1 MDEWYV
7 TQSTLD
13 SIASDPLEHATGG
26 MILRVS
32 LGKASPRIVGFLTSR
47 YGDRFPNNVVFGVR
61 EHLLNSGMT
70 ISYWA
75 FRARE
80 DAPPDQGSV
89 YRISPRKSFVLY
101 EDREITQGV
110 LIATTEDL
118 NPVCVLTNPVP
129 QTTLDTGAIIRCDQ
143 ENMCDVYATGVRW
156 GYSPE
161 LGERVLRDPFS
172 KQIDTVEAS
181 EEARIAIAK
190 KLQSLMDA
198 AVSVQLNR
206 ANVVVNP
213 GWEVG
218 SATVP
223 DVIGTTT
230 SDPFPDEN
238 CKAALLSIDP
248 EISDIVYVTVGN
260 SVVCLPRKD
269 VDKFWSTGYSGFGSI
284 AKHPIG
290 TAVIRSKYPTYSPC
304 DIGLLATRSA
314 NDAGWCK
321 FFWNL
326 TYLNVTALNVAAASV
341 AIGRTPREKVVWLY
355 LRTIFH
361 EQAHRAEAQAGE
373 GYVGGWSYDERGH
386 RVAVGSEIDAD
397 AIGEAVAHA
406 LLIEDGDRTTA
417 AIEKDLT
424 DRIGIALSF
433 PDIRWMRMVLLTHPG
448 YIVKFEGVNPEQ
460 GLMYGIIARDF
471 PSPLPLCDEVLA
483 IDDHPEIVPYDHD
496 TVVVLANVGSWLED
510 DYLRHRGTVFDGVDN
525 SEFPDP
531 MPNAVT
537 APIRGRERGPGS
549 VWGFLTD
556 RYYR

>member
-1 MDEWYV
+1 
-7 TQSTLD
+7 
-13 SIASDPLEHATGG
+13 

-32 LGKASPRIVGFLTSR
+32 LGEASPRIVGFLTSR

-70 ISYWA
+70 IRIGRSG
-75 FRARE
+75 ARRCSTR
-80 DAPPDQGSV
+80 PGGV

-190 KLQSLMDA
+190 KLQALMDA

-260 SVVCLPRKD
+260 SVVCLPRKMWTNSGAR
-269 VDKFWSTGYSGFGSI
+269 VFGFGSI

-290 TAVIRSKYPTYSPC
+290 TAVIGRN
-304 DIGLLATRSA
+304 TRHILHVTS
-314 NDAGWCK
+314 GCGSTECK
-321 FFWNL
+321 RCW
-326 TYLNVTALNVAAASV
+326 
-341 AIGRTPREKVVWLY
+341 VV
-355 LRTIFH
+355 
-361 EQAHRAEAQAGE
+361 
-373 GYVGGWSYDERGH
+373 
-386 RVAVGSEIDAD
+386 
-397 AIGEAVAHA
+397 
-406 LLIEDGDRTTA
+406 
-417 AIEKDLT
+417 
-424 DRIGIALSF
+424 
-433 PDIRWMRMVLLTHPG
+433 
-448 YIVKFEGVNPEQ
+448 
-460 GLMYGIIARDF
+460 
-471 PSPLPLCDEVLA
+471 
-483 IDDHPEIVPYDHD
+483 
-496 TVVVLANVGSWLED
+496 
-510 DYLRHRGTVFDGVDN
+510 
-525 SEFPDP
+525 
-531 MPNAVT
+531 
-537 APIRGRERGPGS
+537 
-549 VWGFLTD
+549 
-556 RYYR
+556 